1 MTTTNITIEVSAAI
15 DLNGYPKELLQR
27 HMRQSIGHAIGDGLL
42 TGHSE
47 AEVDEYSA
55 KVTMDRH
62 DLEDEITRY
71 LAGQI
76 EDGKLDA
83 EGMARRLT
91 RYGLMLPSDFT
102 AENDERAE
110 QTDD

>member
-1 MTTTNITIEVSAAI
+1 MTTTNITIEVSATI
-15 DLNGYPKELLQR
+15 ELNGYPKDALLR
-27 HMRQSIGHAIGDGLL
+27 HLRLSMDRAIGDGLL

-47 AEVDEYSA
+47 AEAEQYHVDI
-55 KVTMDRH
+55 TMNRH

-102 AENDERAE
+102 AENHERAE

>member
-1 MTTTNITIEVSAAI
+1 
-15 DLNGYPKELLQR
+15 
-27 HMRQSIGHAIGDGLL
+27 
-42 TGHSE
+42 
-47 AEVDEYSA
+47 
-55 KVTMDRH
+55 MDRH

-102 AENDERAE
+102 AEIHERAE